1 MSLLSVLMTTYNS
14 GKYLKES
21 INSILNQDY
30 KDFEL
35 IIVDDFSEDNTMNI
49 IESINDKRIK
59 LFKNSKK
66 GRGNALNFGLN
77 VSNSKYIA
85 LNDSDDISVPFRLST
100 QQNYLKNK
108 PDNFVVST
116 NFACFRNNK
125 LLYEIQNPEHSKDIK
140 KSLAKHCRIMNS
152 GVMYNREHILK
163 SGGYE
168 NVLAEDYMLWL
179 KIMNDTEF
187 YNIQN
192 VLMFVRLDENSL
204 SVVNQKNFKEKNKAV
219 YDIQGKSIDYSVES
233 KNSSEKEL
241 NILKGWREYFY
252 GTPQNARKYW
262 QKIGFKIFNLKI
274 LFAYV
279 LTYFPESFVVKFK
292 SFMLRYRIEYYL
304 KYFSQKNSTLRKLF
318 KQTLNSVR

>member
-1 MSLLSVLMTTYNS
+1 MTTYNS